1 MVMLKLTNSLL
12 NQSVVS
18 LRTGGVV
25 ARIDS
30 AIINPDNLK
39 IEGFYCLDSRSRERL
54 ILLVQDIR
62 DIVPSGIVVDD
73 HNVLSDASE
82 LVRLKQVLNLDF
94 ELVGKPV
101 QTVKKQKLGK
111 VNDYAVDDQSFYV
124 QKLYV
129 ERSLLKSLSSGQL
142 SIDRTE
148 IVEVTDRRV
157 IIKELRKPAKSGVP
171 MTSPAI

>member
-1 MVMLKLTNSLL
+1 MLKLANSLL

-18 LRTGGVV
+18 LRTGGAV
-25 ARIDS
+25 ARVES

-39 IEGFYCLDSRSRERL
+39 IEGFYCSDSRSREQL

-62 DIVPSGIVVDD
+62 DIVPQGIVVDD
-73 HNVLSDASE
+73 HNVLVEASE
-82 LVRLKQVLNLDF
+82 LVRLKKVLELQF
-94 ELVGKPV
+94 ELIGKPV

-148 IVEVTDRRV
+148 IVEVTDKRV
-157 IIKELRKPAKSGVP
+157 IIKELQKTGKSGLPVA
-171 MTSPAI
+171 SPAV

>member
-1 MVMLKLTNSLL
+1 MLKLASSLL
-12 NQSVVS
+12 TQSVLS

-25 ARIDS
+25 ARVER
-30 AIINPDNLK
+30 AVINPDNLK
-39 IEGFYCLDSRSRERL
+39 IEGFYCTDSRARQEL

-62 DIVPSGIVVDD
+62 DFVQNGIVVDD
-73 HNVLSDASE
+73 YNVLVEADE
-82 LVRLKQVLNLDF
+82 LIRLKDVLKLQF
-94 ELVGKPV
+94 ELAGKPV

-148 IVEVTDRRV
+148 IVEVTDKRV
-157 IIKELRKPAKSGVP
+157 IIKELQKTAKSGLPV
-171 MTSPAI
+171 TSPAI

>member
-1 MVMLKLTNSLL
+1 MLKLSSSLSS
-12 NQSVVS
+12 QSIFS

-39 IEGFYCLDSRSRERL
+39 IEGFYCSDSRSHEQL

-62 DIVPSGIVVDD
+62 DIVARGIVIDD
-73 HNVLSDASE
+73 HNVLVEAGE
-82 LVRLKQVLNLDF
+82 LVRLKNVLELQF
-94 ELVGKPV
+94 ELIGKPV

-111 VNDYAVDDQSFYV
+111 VNDYAVDDNSFYI

-148 IVEVTDRRV
+148 IVEVTDKRV
-157 IIKELRKPAKSGVP
+157 IIKELQKPARSGATVAA
-171 MTSPAI
+171 PAI

>member
-1 MVMLKLTNSLL
+1 MLKLTNSLL

-18 LRTGGVV
+18 LRSGGVV
-25 ARIDS
+25 AHTES

-39 IEGFYCLDSRSRERL
+39 IEGFYCIDSRSREKL
-54 ILLVQDIR
+54 VLLVQDIR
-62 DIVPSGIVVDD
+62 DIVPQGLVVDD
-73 HNVLSDASE
+73 HNVLVAAED
-82 LVRLKQVLNLDF
+82 LVRLKQVLELEF

-111 VNDYAVDDQSFYV
+111 VNDYAVDDHSFYI

-129 ERSLLKSLSSGQL
+129 ERSLLKSLSNGQL

-148 IVEVTDRRV
+148 IVEVTDKRV
-157 IIKELRKPAKSGVP
+157 IIKELQKPARSGAAV
-171 MTSPAI
+171 TAPAI

>member
-1 MVMLKLTNSLL
+1 MLKLSSSLQ
-12 NQSVVS
+12 NQTIFS
-18 LRTGGVV
+18 LRSGGVI
-25 ARIDS
+25 AHIEA

-39 IEGFYCLDSRSRERL
+39 VEGFYCTDSRSRERL

-62 DIVPSGIVVDD
+62 DIVAQGIVVDD
-73 HNVLSDASE
+73 HNVLTTSDE
-82 LVRLKQVLNLDF
+82 LIRLKQVLDLKF
-94 ELVGKPV
+94 ELIGKPV

-111 VNDYAVDDQSFYV
+111 VNDYAVDDHSFYI

-148 IVEVTDRRV
+148 IVEVTDKRV
-157 IIKELRKPAKSGVP
+157 IIKELQKAARSGAAV
-171 MTSPAI
+171 TAPAI